1 MALENNHKILK
12 SWNNEDWIS
21 HLGSKFFVS
30 RAHFT
35 IQCYPLLLLRLG
47 AGKLEI
53 YAWVLTASDC
63 KGHTSFPITFY
74 GSNQVIQP
82 CLPSKDQRNSIL
94 HLPKRKTT
102 WKYGWTALTN
112 YHISL
117 NTLYTHQQYVRID
130 FPLLMIAFQMYL
142 GFLEGTEVIQLDDS
156 S

>member
-12 SWNNEDWIS
+12 SWNNEDLIS
-21 HLGSKFFVS
+21 HLGSKLFVS

-35 IQCYPLLLLRLG
+35 IQCCLLFLLRLG

-53 YAWVLTASDC
+53 CAWVLTASVC

-74 GSNQVIQP
+74 WSNQDIQP
-82 CLPSKDQRNSIL
+82 CLPSKGQRNSIL
-94 HLPKRKTT
+94 HLPNRKTT

-117 NTLYTHQQYVRID
+117 NTLCTHQQYVRVD

-142 GFLEGTEVIQLDDS
+142 GCLEGTEVIQVN
-156 S
+156 

>member
-12 SWNNEDWIS
+12 LWNNEDWIF

-35 IQCYPLLLLRLG
+35 IQCPPLLLLGLG

-63 KGHTSFPITFY
+63 KGHTSFPITVY
-74 GSNQVIQP
+74 GSHQVIQP
-82 CLPSKDQRNSIL
+82 CLPSKGQRDSIL

-102 WKYGWTALTN
+102 WKYGWTALIPYQSKHTVHTPTVCAN
-112 YHISL
+112 RFS
-117 NTLYTHQQYVRID
+117 TV
-130 FPLLMIAFQMYL
+130 
-142 GFLEGTEVIQLDDS
+142 DDS
-156 S
+156 FSNVSWFSGGYRSDSS